1 MMATYPVTLTHP
13 ESGATYV
20 ASTRLELVDAL
31 ANGWQEQSAG
41 PVSELCPM
49 PTKSSRKK
57 ASSTQAAE
65 SQG

>member
-1 MMATYPVTLTHP
+1 MAAYPVTLTHP

-31 ANGWQEQSAG
+31 ANGWQEQSAE
-41 PVSELCPM
+41 PVSDLCPM
-49 PTKSSRKK
+49 PSKASKKK
-57 ASSTQAAE
+57 ASSPQAAE

>member
-1 MMATYPVTLTHP
+1 MAAYPVTLTHP

-31 ANGWQEQSAG
+31 ANGWQEQSAE
-41 PVSELCPM
+41 PVSEQCPM
-49 PTKSSRKK
+49 PSKTSKKK
-57 ASSTQAAE
+57 ASSPQAAE